1 MAGLCTGDGPCDPS
15 PTGTGKNWVTKNGGL
30 PLYIRAVAHSL
41 KRAGMSEMQ
50 AVVLAIGVIRRW
62 ASGKGTVTAATR
74 ARAAKA
80 LAEWDALKA
89 RSHSHT
95 AGRSDTVDL
104 SLTSVS
110 DGPRVTVND
119 MLKTPAACRAAAKN
133 LHKLPAP
140 LRAKMRKRIAV
151 RAKQLQMGDVGLSQT
166 YIDELVDRAAALLDL
181 SVTAEQRKNAKVTYP
196 GTDKFPIS
204 NQADFNKA
212 WALRNNSSLPDGKVE
227 AWLRGVA
234 QRMGF
239 RIPGGA
245 M

>member
-140 LRAKMRKRIAV
+140 LRAKMRKRIAM
-151 RAKQLQMGDVGLSQT
+151 RAKQLQMGDV
-166 YIDELVDRAAALLDL
+166 AL

-212 WALRNNSSLPDGKVE
+212 WALRGNSTIPKARLE
-227 AWLRGVA
+227 TWLRGVA

-239 RIPGGA
+239 KIPGGA